1 MRTTIRL
8 DDELL
13 ERLKAQARRENVS
26 LTGLV
31 NRTLRA
37 GMQAARGRQ
46 LKRPVFREQPI
57 SMGAPRAALDKALTL
72 AASLEDEEIS
82 RELALRK

>member
-8 DDELL
+8 DNELL
-13 ERLKAQARRENVS
+13 ARLKTQARRENVS

-37 GMQAARGRQ
+37 GMQAARGQQAR
-46 LKRPVFREQPI
+46 RPKFREQAV
-57 SMGAPRAALDKALTL
+57 SMGVPRVALDKALSL